1 METDCDVAIVGAGP
15 YGLSLAAHL
24 ARHRVGFR
32 IFGEPMQFW
41 SAHMPKGMHLKSDG
55 FASDLFDAD
64 RSFTLKQFCAQ
75 EGLPYRDT
83 ALPVAL
89 DIFVKYGVAFQQK
102 FVPNLEKKNVASV
115 QRTANG
121 FLLKLDDGEIVSARK
136 VVVAA
141 GINSFRHIPSSLA
154 HLPPEFL
161 THSSDHH
168 DLRSFEK
175 RSVVVLGGGSS
186 ATDLAALLL
195 DAGADAQLV
204 ARDNSIR
211 FLSGGDLRER
221 SWWERM
227 RHPTSGIGPGWRSR
241 FYCDAPWLFRHLPE
255 RLRFLIVR
263 RTLGPAGGW
272 FMKERVMGR
281 VPMTLGSRVQS
292 AEVKNNK
299 VELTLRSSDGSERKM
314 VADHIIAATGYK
326 VDMRRYEFLDPE
338 ILADLAT
345 VENTPVL
352 SAAMESSVSGLYFI
366 GGAAANSFGP
376 VMRFA
381 FGASFAAPRVARSLV
396 RTLPRQK
403 T

>member
-1 METDCDVAIVGAGP
+1 MQTDCDVAIVGAGP

-24 ARHRVGFR
+24 ARHRIAFR

-41 SAHMPKGMHLKSDG
+41 RAHMPKGMHLKSDG
-55 FASDLFDAD
+55 FASDLFDPDA
-64 RSFTLKQFCAQ
+64 SFTLKQFCAK

-89 DIFVKYGVAFQQK
+89 DIFVDYGLAFQSK
-102 FVPNLEKKNVASV
+102 FVPKLEKKNVASV

-121 FLLKLDDGEIVSARK
+121 FLLKLDDGEVVSARK

-141 GINSFRHIPSSLA
+141 GINSFRHIPSSLG

-195 DAGADAQLV
+195 DAGADVQLV

-211 FLSGGDLRER
+211 FLSGGDLRKR
-221 SWWERM
+221 SLWQRM
-227 RHPTSGIGPGWRSR
+227 RHPTSGIGPGLRSR

-255 RLRFLIVR
+255 RLRLLIVR

-272 FMKERVMGR
+272 FMKERVIGR
-281 VPMTLGSRVQS
+281 VPIILGSRAES

-299 VELTLRSSDGSERKM
+299 VELTLRSSDGSERK
-314 VADHIIAATGYK
+314 VVTDHIIAATGYK

-338 ILADLAT
+338 ILASLAT
-345 VENTPVL
+345 VENTPIL

-381 FGASFAAPRVARSLV
+381 FGASFAAPHLARSLV
-396 RTLPRQK
+396 KVLSRQ